1 MSRAFARF
9 LSFVAHPLLVLSYV
23 LLLQMALDPCSFGAR
38 QMSDPQSVVLL
49 MSVFV
54 CTVVLP
60 GFAVALMKPL
70 GLIKS
75 LEMEDKQD
83 RIGPYIVSGV
93 FYLWLVKNLL
103 SDGQTPQLYVIF
115 ALGATIGLFLAFLIN
130 IFSKISAHAV
140 GMGGLV
146 AMLLFL
152 VVDWNDAGIVV
163 PLPGGGLQISTF
175 VVLILGIVLAGL
187 VGTARL
193 ALKAHEPADIY
204 RGYAVGFVSIL
215 LAAWVV

>member
-1 MSRAFARF
+1 
-9 LSFVAHPLLVLSYV
+9 
-23 LLLQMALDPCSFGAR
+23 
-38 QMSDPQSVVLL
+38 
-49 MSVFV
+49 
-54 CTVVLP
+54 LP

>member
-23 LLLQMALDPCSFGAR
+23 LLLQMALDPFSFGAR

>member
-23 LLLQMALDPCSFGAR
+23 LLLQMALDPFSFGAR

-175 VVLILGIVLAGL
+175 VVLILGIVLA
-187 VGTARL
+187 
-193 ALKAHEPADIY
+193 
-204 RGYAVGFVSIL
+204 
-215 LAAWVV
+215 